1 MAGLYLRT
9 LPLDE
14 LRRRAREAEG
24 LLRVACQLA
33 RDDLGDP
40 ATSERARERISS
52 IAHEVQ
58 TLLFGNDEPAPPP
71 EDTVAPSM
79 RGGRADDHE
88 GHHDDEGDHGDEG
101 DNDGEDDDDGE
112 DEEDEFDIDYA
123 KLEAAL
129 GNEQLMAKVPETD
142 REWFHRVGSYLVEA
156 NERRQISERIF
167 AAFEEL
173 HGIARGGLDD
183 TLQALGR

>member
-40 ATSERARERISS
+40 ATSERARERIAS

-58 TLLFGNDEPAPPP
+58 TLLFGDDEPAPPP

-79 RGGRADDHE
+79 RGRSVEAPAAAPV
-88 GHHDDEGDHGDEG
+88 DDEQDGDD
-101 DNDGEDDDDGE
+101 
-112 DEEDEFDIDYA
+112 A
-123 KLEAAL
+123 
-129 GNEQLMAKVPETD
+129 
-142 REWFHRVGSYLVEA
+142 
-156 NERRQISERIF
+156 
-167 AAFEEL
+167 
-173 HGIARGGLDD
+173 
-183 TLQALGR
+183 